1 MPNAKPKKKTPE
13 KLATEFFQILMT
25 SQSPQ
30 RDVKPFM
37 AEIQQQYSSRDIQKT
52 LKSTYTLLNNGG
64 LDMIAEYLKELYGY
78 GVNKSCFEKEV
89 KQEVKSV
96 QRDSSSKKTAPVADK
111 VVVQD
116 SVLTLDSIKD
126 YCLNQCYDYDEVKAI
141 YNMLLELYFTNNDPQ
156 WVEAKKAIQKRMQD
170 LKKGILKVEVGDGGE
185 FNLEKKVEYE
195 VKNVEA
201 GGTGVN
207 INKGTSK

>member
-1 MPNAKPKKKTPE
+1 MPNVKPKKKTPE
-13 KLATEFFQILMT
+13 KLAMEFFEILMT
-25 SQSPQ
+25 STSPQ

-37 AEIQQQYSSRDIQKT
+37 AQIQQNYSSRDVQKL

-64 LDMIAEYLKELYGY
+64 LEMIADYLKELYGY
-78 GVNKSCFEKEV
+78 GVNRSCFVQED
-89 KQEVKSV
+89 KQEEKGKKRTSTTKKVTPELETAVAKTGVVTLESVKE
-96 QRDSSSKKTAPVADK
+96 
-111 VVVQD
+111 
-116 SVLTLDSIKD
+116 

-141 YNMLLELYFTNNDPQ
+141 YNMLLELYFTNNDPE
-156 WVEAKKAIQKRMQD
+156 WIEAKSVIQKRMQD

-185 FNLEKKVEYE
+185 FNLEKNVEYE

-207 INKGTSK
+207 INKGKTK